1 MACGVTAA
9 GFPLPPGQGEGE
21 EYAARRAGSA
31 IIRTAL
37 FGYLIPNPYNP

>member
-21 EYAARRAGSA
+21 EYPARCHGAA
-31 IIRTAL
+31 IIHTAL
-37 FGYLIPNPYNP
+37 FEYLSPNPYNT